1 MFLSNRVCCV
11 SDIHIGVHQ
20 NGSMWHNVTLNW
32 ARWLAK
38 DLKEKKVKDI
48 MICGDLFHY
57 RDEIA
62 VNTIQIAQ
70 EFLNILSDFNIVIL
84 SGNHD
89 AYYKD
94 NSNITSLS
102 ILKGWPNI
110 NVYDRLHTF
119 KQYNKTMMICPWG
132 ADKEQFSKCDI
143 MFGHFEI
150 SSFKMNHF
158 KTCTSGVSYNEL
170 LKKSPLVIT
179 GHFHHGERRKYKSG
193 EIVYLGNPFE
203 MDFGDINC
211 NKGYYILDVKTSQMD
226 FYKNNISPKHVK
238 IKLSELAEEKNIT
251 NRYKKIINKNIV
263 RVYIDMHIMPD
274 DVELVL
280 RSISKNQP
288 EHLGVEYSINYN
300 DFGLDSSDDHDLSGV
315 DIMTAMKE
323 FVDMLD
329 IENKSD
335 VFNYVNQVYKSVK

>member
-1 MFLSNRVCCV
+1 MFLSNKICCV

-20 NGSMWHNVTLNW
+20 NSSMWHNITLNW

-38 DLKEKKVKDI
+38 NLKKHNVKDI

-62 VNTIQIAQ
+62 VTTIQVAQ
-70 EFLNILSDFNIVIL
+70 EFLSILSDFNIVIL

-94 NSNITSLS
+94 NSNVTSLS

-110 NVYDRLHTF
+110 SVYDKIHTMS
-119 KQYNKTMMICPWG
+119 QYGSKMMICPWG
-132 ADKEQFSKCDI
+132 VKKEQFTKCDI

-158 KTCTSGVSYNEL
+158 KTCTTGVSYNDL
-170 LKKSPLVIT
+170 LKQSSLVVT

-211 NKGYYILDVKTSQMD
+211 TKGYYLLDIKTKKMD
-226 FYKNNISPKHVK
+226 FYENNISPKHVK
-238 IKLSELAEEKNIT
+238 IKLSDLAKEKNIT
-251 NRYKKIINKNIV
+251 DRYVNLINQNIV
-263 RVYIDMHIMPD
+263 RLNIDMHIMPD
-274 DVELVL
+274 DAELVL

-288 EHLGVEYSINYN
+288 EHLGVEYSISFNN
-300 DFGLDSSDDHDLSGV
+300 FGLSESDDHDLSGV
-315 DIMTAMKE
+315 DIITAMKE
-323 FVDMLD
+323 FVDLLD
-329 IENKSD
+329 IDNKSE
-335 VFNYVNQVYKSVK
+335 VFNYVNEVYKAVK